1 MLLLLLLLLLLLI
14 VADAD
19 ADAFPMSKEWMN
31 EPLSPL
37 LMLPWSGGREMLIFF
52 GEDLKYKTKHGI
64 ECHRMAKTRMGCQL
78 NQSHPWVTPTQNN
91 LDGAMT
97 ILRTVAWRDSP
108 WQLVNFIHLLASV
121 HLTQQ

>member
-37 LMLPWSGGREMLIFF
+37 LMLPWSGMVPCGGRERFIFF

-64 ECHRMAKTRMGCQL
+64 ECHGMAKTRMGRQL

-108 WQLVNFIHLLASV
+108 
-121 HLTQQ
+121 